1 MKKGVVFVLMAV
13 MMLGIFTACMA
24 KDNGKADAGKSTP
37 SVTPTPAR
45 TPEPMPGMLIGS
57 GDGYSNF
64 AAELYAKSAEA
75 EKDNFLISPA
85 SAYFALSMAANGSDA
100 ETQKAF
106 EIVLGMPVDQMNA
119 ACEQLIPKLRMRS
132 EDGGRL
138 DIANAVWL
146 NETLEAGDNFI
157 NTAKEIYEAEI
168 FEAALSESADDVNS
182 WVSEK
187 TNGIIP
193 QMLDEEP
200 GSDIAML
207 LLNALYFN
215 GVWDTPFDESLTEDR
230 IFYREDGTT
239 VELPFMN
246 KHEDRTQYIK
256 TENAEGVRLF
266 YNDYRQSFVAL
277 RPTDGKSIHE
287 FAAAF
292 EKDTLKNALSAA
304 EMRDVDLS
312 MPKFE
317 QEDEID
323 MSDLLRDMELGIIF
337 DQNQADFSKMG
348 TMNGYPLFVSKVI
361 QKSAVRVDERGT
373 EATAATEVEMDTA
386 ALPMENQKGPV
397 KLVLDSPYA
406 YFIMDSE
413 SGIPLFMGVM
423 DDPS

>member
-1 MKKGVVFVLMAV
+1 
-13 MMLGIFTACMA
+13 
-24 KDNGKADAGKSTP
+24 
-37 SVTPTPAR
+37 
-45 TPEPMPGMLIGS
+45 MPI
-57 GDGYSNF
+57 
-64 AAELYAKSAEA
+64 
-75 EKDNFLISPA
+75 
-85 SAYFALSMAANGSDA
+85 
-100 ETQKAF
+100 
-106 EIVLGMPVDQMNA
+106 DQMNA

-146 NETLEAGDNFI
+146 NETLEVGDNFI

-187 TNGIIP
+187 TNGMIP

-373 EATAATEVEMDTA
+373 EAAAATEVEMEMA